1 MSSRRRRPAIE
12 LSTQDAAMTKLGAC
26 KRIWSICR
34 VALLF
39 SMVPAPTWAQQDVPY
54 VLNSQNYGKR
64 ADSYTLSYCV
74 DPRDPAWKIDRQ
86 IGDAIA
92 SALLIEPKPTI
103 IEDRQVQEDV
113 DNIYLHL
120 RADCDLYFGF
130 KLLAGNYPG
139 WLTITRPYYEVGYVM
154 VAKNPAWKQLAD
166 VPRNVP
172 LGPTLGT
179 SADFRLTQYLN
190 SLPADHRWPRFPMS
204 NDVAALQAVADGRVG
219 VAVVWAPSFAAA
231 ANDSPA
237 LAGLHVIASS
247 PLPDATVP
255 VGAVL
260 LNTSTFLRANVDQA
274 IQSLIADGTIQKI
287 IDANH
292 FPARLPR

>member
-1 MSSRRRRPAIE
+1 MLAVC
-12 LSTQDAAMTKLGAC
+12 QA
-26 KRIWSICR
+26 
-34 VALLF
+34 VLLIF
-39 SMVPAPTWAQQDVPY
+39 LVPAMALAQEEVPY
-54 VLNSQNYGKR
+54 LLNSQNYGTR

-74 DPRDPAWKIDRQ
+74 DPRDPAWKVDQQ

-92 SALLIEPKPTI
+92 SVLLIEPKPKI
-103 IEDRQVQEDV
+103 IQDRQVQEDLENV
-113 DNIYLHL
+113 YLHL

-130 KLLAGNYPG
+130 KLLADTYPG

-154 VAKNPAWKQLAD
+154 VTKNTAWNQLSD
-166 VPRNVP
+166 IPRDVP

-190 SLPADHRWPRFPMS
+190 SLPADQRWPRFPMS
-204 NDVAALQAVADGRVG
+204 SDVAALQAVVDGRVG
-219 VAVVWAPSFAAA
+219 AAVVWAPSFSAA
-231 ANDSPA
+231 ANDNPDF
-237 LAGLHVIASS
+237 AGLRVISSS
-247 PLPDATVP
+247 PLPDATIP

-274 IQSLIADGTIQKI
+274 IQSLVADGTIRKI

-292 FPARLPR
+292 FPAKLPQ